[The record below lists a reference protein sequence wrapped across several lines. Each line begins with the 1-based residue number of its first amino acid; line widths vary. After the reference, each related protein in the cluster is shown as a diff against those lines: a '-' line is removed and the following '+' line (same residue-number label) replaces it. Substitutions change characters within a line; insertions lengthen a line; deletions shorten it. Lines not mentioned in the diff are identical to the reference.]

1 MEKEFSQQVEGGERF
16 QFGKNWQ
23 AFLTTINEERI
34 EIACQSLKYNID
46 CTGANNKTFID
57 IGCGSG
63 LFSLAARRLGFTVYS
78 FDFDT
83 QSVKCAECLKDK
95 YYKNDAS
102 WTVRE
107 ASVLDPA
114 FLSTLGQFDVV
125 YSWGVLHH
133 TGQMWNALTNIA
145 PLVKDKGFLFISIY
159 NEQGLKSK
167 IWHTIK
173 RIYNANVIGRSTV
186 VAFFVPFYTCVYL
199 VADLLSLKKPS
210 KRYAEYKKKRGMAM
224 YYDWIDWVGGFP
236 FEVATP
242 KQLFDFY
249 KAKGFSLSEI
259 TTTNRSGCNEMVFQ
273 KTSTQ

>member
-16 QFGKNWQ
+16 EFGKNWQ
-23 AFLTTINEERI
+23 AFLTTINEGRI
-34 EIACQSLKYNID
+34 DVACQSLKSNID
-46 CTGANNKTFID
+46 CAGANGKTFID

-63 LFSLAARRLGFTVYS
+63 LFSLAARRLGFKVYS

-83 QSVKCAECLKDK
+83 QSVKCAEYLKDK
-95 YYKNDAS
+95 YYKNDAD
-102 WTVRE
+102 WTVKE
-107 ASVLDPA
+107 ASVLDTT
-114 FLSTLGQFDVV
+114 FLGTLGQFDVV

-133 TGQMWNALTNIA
+133 TGQMWNALNNIA
-145 PLVKDKGFLFISIY
+145 PLVNDKGQLFIAIY

-173 RIYNANVIGRSTV
+173 KIYNANVLGRLAV
-186 VAFFVPFYTCVYL
+186 VAFFVPFYTCAYL
-199 VADLLSLKKPS
+199 AADLLSFKNPF
-210 KRYAEYKKKRGMAM
+210 KRYADYRAKRGMAM

-249 KAKGFSLSEI
+249 KAKGFALSNM

-273 KTSTQ
+273 KLSTQ